1 VSALRAVDLDL
12 LGGPRPAAAEAS
24 EALVARARDGDK
36 SAFEE
41 LVRLTSPACYAL
53 AFRLVGNEDDAR
65 DVVQDA
71 YLRAYRGLRRFR
83 GEAGFATW
91 LHRITVN
98 CAATLLERRSKAS
111 CDQLD
116 DLDDSAQLIERR
128 SERDP
133 ESAASTADDRE
144 RLVEAL
150 GELPDQLRLVVVL
163 RDVYDLSHREIAK
176 ELGISQAA
184 AKVRLHR
191 ARRRLRERLFPGRR
205 PKVEPEDPMPEDPMP
220 EDPMSEHPMPEQP
233 APLVE
238 LEHSA

>member
-1 VSALRAVDLDL
+1 VSALRALD
-12 LGGPRPAAAEAS
+12 AEITT
-24 EALVARARDGDK
+24 ELVERARNGDK
-36 SAFEE
+36 GAFEE
-41 LVRLTSPACYAL
+41 LVHLTSPSCYAL
-53 AFRLVGNEDDAR
+53 AFRLVGNEHDAR

-71 YLRAYRGLRRFR
+71 YLRAFKGLRRFR
-83 GEAGFATW
+83 GEAGFSTW

-98 CAATLLERRSKAS
+98 CAASLLDRRTKAS
-111 CDQLD
+111 CDHLD
-116 DLDDSAQLIERR
+116 DFDDLAQLVEHR

-150 GELPDQLRLVVVL
+150 AELPDQLRLVIVL
-163 RDVYDLSHREIAK
+163 RDIYDLSHREIAK

-191 ARRRLRERLFPGRR
+191 ARRRLSERLFPGRR
-205 PKVEPEDPMPEDPMP
+205 VSRPQAASGGEGAV
-220 EDPMSEHPMPEQP
+220 
-233 APLVE
+233 AE

>member
-1 VSALRAVDLDL
+1 VSALRTLDAAQRE
-12 LGGPRPAAAEAS
+12 GGLPAMAAATG
-24 EALVARARDGDK
+24 ALVERARDGDK
-36 SAFEE
+36 AAFEE
-41 LVRLTSPACYAL
+41 LVRITSPACYAL
-53 AFRLVGNEDDAR
+53 ALRLVGNEHDAR

-71 YLRAYRGLRRFR
+71 YLRAFRGLRCFR
-83 GEAGFATW
+83 GEAGFSTW

-98 CAATLLERRSKAS
+98 CAASLVERRRKAS

-116 DLDDSAQLIERR
+116 DFGDNAWLIELR

-133 ESAASTADDRE
+133 ECAASTADDRE

-150 GELPDQLRLVVVL
+150 AELPDELRLVVVL
-163 RDVYDLSHREIAK
+163 RDVYDLSHRDIAK

-205 PKVEPEDPMPEDPMP
+205 PQTVNDAEGQTEAGRPM
-220 EDPMSEHPMPEQP
+220 
-233 APLVE
+233 V

>member
-1 VSALRAVDLDL
+1 MGASAH
-12 LGGPRPAAAEAS
+12 AAQRDALNPTG
-24 EALVARARDGDK
+24 ALVELARDGDK
-36 SAFEE
+36 DAFEE
-41 LVRLTSPACYAL
+41 LVRITSPACYAL
-53 AFRLVGNEDDAR
+53 ALRLVGNEHDAR

-71 YLRAYRGLRRFR
+71 YLRAFRGLRCFR
-83 GEAGFATW
+83 GEAGFSTW

-98 CAATLLERRSKAS
+98 CAATLVERRRKAS

-116 DLDDSAQLIERR
+116 DFGDSSQLIDLR

-133 ESAASTADDRE
+133 ERAASATDDRE
-144 RLVEAL
+144 RLVAAL
-150 GELPDQLRLVVVL
+150 AELPDQLRLVVVL
-163 RDVYDLSHREIAK
+163 RDIYDLSHRDIAK

-205 PKVEPEDPMPEDPMP
+205 PETMAAEKAPGASVAGEPAEASVPV
-220 EDPMSEHPMPEQP
+220 
-233 APLVE
+233 L